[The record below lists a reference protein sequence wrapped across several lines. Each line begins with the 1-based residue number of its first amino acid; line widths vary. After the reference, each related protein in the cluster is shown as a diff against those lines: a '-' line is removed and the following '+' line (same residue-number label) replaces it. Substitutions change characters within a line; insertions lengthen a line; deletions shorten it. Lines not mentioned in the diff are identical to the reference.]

1 MSKYT
6 SEWITE
12 SQGIIRAPHEVRLA
26 VITEV
31 HNDCVTLDDGQVYLM
46 SPAMKHVEVGQK
58 VIARVP
64 WDECGYIMPL
74 DGEG

>member
-12 SQGIIRAPHEVRLA
+12 SQGKIRAPHNVRLA

-31 HNDCVTLDDGQVYLM
+31 QSHCVRLDDGELYLVPPM
-46 SPAMKHVEVGQK
+46 MKPVEVGQK

-64 WDECGYIMPL
+64 WDGYGYITPL
-74 DGEG
+74 DEEP